1 MDLFDL
7 PDPPST
13 HAHDPDT
20 SREAIDNHEAN
31 GARARN
37 QRLVLFL
44 VKDHPGLTAVEL
56 WSVASDAIKADLKEM
71 QEIRRRLVDLQAKGL
86 VNPGPSR
93 KCNVRGTKQTTWTPY
108 QP

>member
-20 SREAIDNHEAN
+20 SREAIDSHEAS
-31 GARARN
+31 GARTRN

-56 WSVASDAIKADLKEM
+56 WSVASESVKEKLSDYY
-71 QEIRRRLVDLQAKGL
+71 EIRRRLCDLESKGL
-86 VNPGPSR
+86 VLKGKAR
-93 KCNVRGTKQTTWTPY
+93 KCRIKNTTQTTWEPY